1 MKSPLIEVCKNE
13 SFPGKS
19 RFVLKEGWLY
29 EIFTKVKLGGKI
41 FGCVVK
47 PGMLCV
53 IRRVG
58 KYYKAYIPIFF
69 TSMQDSVAEKII
81 GANEEQILKNI
92 GKIEDGE
99 TIVISLETLS
109 PLRTEQFSDN
119 IRFDGKDKTILLL
132 FDRKGDESLSS
143 SKVEEVIL
151 FKTGFKAPLFDVS
164 FLNAIFSLSSSVF
177 SYEQDGEQSVFNII
191 FFTLLSGIFSGID
204 PQNLF
209 KETGSIGTNEAEL
222 WRTRF
227 VGKHVNWDDEGKKL
241 LEKVNERRL
250 IECLEIETPANNNIT
265 EGMPLSYIIDNGL
278 DYILRTTPKTERV
291 QVEIDFP
298 CNIEYMYLEG
308 GACFI
313 RPKFAIAYNV
323 FEEMLES
330 RNIVLIS

>member
-13 SFPGKS
+13 SFAGKGK
-19 RFVLKEGWLY
+19 FVLKEGWLY
-29 EIFTKVKLGGKI
+29 EIFTKVKLGEKI
-41 FGCVVK
+41 FGCVVES
-47 PGMLCV
+47 GTLCV

-81 GANEEQILKNI
+81 KESEEQILKNI

-99 TIVISLETLS
+99 TVVISLKTLS
-109 PLRTEQFSDN
+109 PLRIEQFSDN
-119 IRFDGKDKTILLL
+119 IRFDGKDKTVLLL
-132 FDRKGDESLSS
+132 FNRKGDGELSS
-143 SKVEEVIL
+143 SKVEEVLL
-151 FKTGFKAPLFDVS
+151 FKTGFKAPLFDFA

-177 SYEQDGEQSVFNII
+177 SYEQDGGQSIFNIM

-209 KETGSIGTNEAEL
+209 KETGSIGKNEAEL

-227 VGKHVNWDDEGKKL
+227 VGKHVNWDDKGKKL
-241 LEKVNERRL
+241 LEKINERRL
-250 IECLEIETPANNNIT
+250 IECLEVETPADNSVTDGI
-265 EGMPLSYIIDNGL
+265 PLSYIIDNGL
-278 DYILRTTPKTERV
+278 DYILRTTPKIERV

-313 RPKFAIAYNV
+313 RPKFAIAYDV
-323 FEEMLES
+323 FEEMFES